1 MLLTTSPNLHGP
13 LSCVVVLSGLVVVV
27 LVDEIVVVVVAVVAV
42 VVAVVVVDLS
52 CDEVVVPVHDDALK
66 KGGKQVCSEFN
77 RYDTEGDIFQKNK
90 KMYWSRLKTR
100 GLELISGLMYI
111 IEKIYV

>member
-27 LVDEIVVVVVAVVAV
+27 LVDEIVVVVVV

-66 KGGKQVCSEFN
+66 KGGKQVFSEFN

-100 GLELISGLMYI
+100 GPELISGLMYI